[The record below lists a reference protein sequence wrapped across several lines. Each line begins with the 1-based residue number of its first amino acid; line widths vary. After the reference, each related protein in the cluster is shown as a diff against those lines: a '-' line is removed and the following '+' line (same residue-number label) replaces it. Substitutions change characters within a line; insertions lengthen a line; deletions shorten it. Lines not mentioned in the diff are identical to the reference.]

1 MTNKQILIG
10 IGVLAVAGIGV
21 YLYNKN
27 KTKTPKIKPSPNIKT
42 SETDSQGEEE
52 PKSNYLVGDQ
62 IGKDC
67 LCYPA
72 SARVWSPDCCAKSA
86 RKRVNPI
93 YQY

>member
-52 PKSNYLVGDQ
+52 LSSVETNPCDKGFSMNYFGQ
-62 IGKDC
+62 CIKNKKG
-67 LCYPA
+67 
-72 SARVWSPDCCAKSA
+72 SAATTPRFVPLY
-86 RKRVNPI
+86 N
-93 YQY
+93 Y